1 MGFIAKAI
9 GSIVLA
15 SVATGCAVQQ
25 QPYDY
30 TAFKESNP
38 RSILVLPPANAS
50 PDVLA
55 SDSVFSQVTRP
66 LAESGYYVFPVAV
79 VSETFKA
86 NGITDPDETH
96 HVNLS
101 KINEIFGPDAVL
113 YLTVTDYGT
122 SYQVVQ
128 SDSRVTIQAKLIDA
142 KTGKNL
148 WEGSATASS
157 TEQSSSSAHPLV
169 LLLQVALEQIINTTT
184 NKSHSIAQ
192 LSNHR
197 LLHASKPNG
206 ILYGPRSTLYWKK

>member
-9 GSIVLA
+9 ASVVLA
-15 SVATGCAVQQ
+15 SAAAGCAVQ

-38 RSILVLPPANAS
+38 HSILVLPPANAS

-86 NGITDPDETH
+86 NGITAPDETH
-96 HVNLS
+96 LVNLS

-122 SYQVVQ
+122 SYQVIQ
-128 SDSRVTIQAKLIDA
+128 SDSRVTVQAKLIDA
-142 KTGKNL
+142 KTGKQL

-157 TEQSSSSAHPLV
+157 TEQSSSSSHPLV
-169 LLLQVALEQIINTTT
+169 LLLQVAITQIIETAT
-184 NKSHSIAQ
+184 NRSHSIAQ
-192 LSNHR
+192 ISNHR

-206 ILYGPRSTLYWKK
+206 LLYGPRSELYWKK